1 MMKSGELKTSN
12 ELKMQMIITF
22 LQKKNK
28 EL

>member
-12 ELKMQMIITF
+12 ELKMQIIITF